1 MQLGNDES
9 IYTALYRYAAI
20 CKICSINFTDNI
32 KQISEKTVSDI
43 RFDDHSPAVDSLLIL
58 YGIGCLSEDVICY
71 LIKHYSDLLN
81 EDIYTAEKNALE
93 QNELND
99 EDKLSAAQ
107 TEAALLTAA
116 NSIIYKMQRIS
127 FEEALKISAMP
138 FVQIKNGFVY
148 ITSKDMFDFLS
159 DNISFGYIEENDT
172 LYTETT
178 ENLKTLTEE
187 SSQPFVIDLYDFM
200 EISSFCGGEAY
211 GREFICWAKENSIP
225 LKQEEYLKY
234 VDQIKLKFE
243 VRSYR
248 RKRDVCGNKIN
259 WFDYAPS
266 VENAAA
272 DELNADY
279 SKEIKLDITENYSDE
294 ALRKKAID
302 KFRSTYTLDIG
313 TVIEVYHCRK
323 RYLYYLDE
331 SGLKDIDNTEFH
343 RLLFDFNKIWS
354 IIQMC
359 SRNRKIRAVN
369 NGGNTT
375 ITIDDESWEE
385 IPADQREY
393 ASRLVREQYEQQKEK
408 RRSSAFLQR
417 LSSLKAEAAEQKSKS
432 DREKAELEQQ
442 KAKMLQKRDNRDK
455 AIDDNT
461 EG

>member
-32 KQISEKTVSDI
+32 KQISEKTVADI

-58 YGIGCLSEDVICY
+58 YGIGCISEGVICY

-81 EDIYTAEKNALE
+81 EDIYTAEKIVLE
-93 QNELND
+93 QHDLND

-107 TEAALLTAA
+107 IEDALLTAA
-116 NSIIYKMQRIS
+116 KSKIYKMQQIS
-127 FEEALKISAMP
+127 FDEAMKISALP
-138 FVQIKNGFVY
+138 FVSIRDGLVY
-148 ITSKDMFDFLS
+148 IDSTDMFNFLS
-159 DNISFGYIEENDT
+159 DNISFGYIEANDT

-187 SSQPFVIDLYDFM
+187 SSQPFVIDLHDFM
-200 EISSFCGGEAY
+200 EISSFCGEAY

-266 VENAAA
+266 VENNI

-279 SKEIKLDITENYSDE
+279 SKQIKLDITENYSDE

-323 RYLYYLDE
+323 RYLFYLDDN
-331 SGLKDIDNTEFH
+331 GLKDIDNAEFH
-343 RLLFDFNKIWS
+343 KLLFDFNKIWS

-375 ITIDDESWEE
+375 ITIDDASWEE

-393 ASRLVREQYEQQKEK
+393 ALRLVREQYEQQKEK
-408 RRSSAFLQR
+408 RRSSAFLQK
-417 LSSLKAEAAEQKSKS
+417 LSSLKAEAAEQKNKT
-432 DREKAELEQQ
+432 DQEKAELKQQ
-442 KAKMLQKRDNRDK
+442 KADMLRKRQNREKSTEDN
-455 AIDDNT
+455 
-461 EG
+461 

>member
-1 MQLGNDES
+1 MPLGNNDES
-9 IYTALYRYAAI
+9 IYTALYRYAAV
-20 CKICSINFTDNI
+20 CKICNINFKDSI
-32 KQISEKTVSDI
+32 RQISDKTLSDI
-43 RFDDHSPAVDSLLIL
+43 RFDYHSPAVDSLLIL
-58 YGIGCLSEDVICY
+58 YGIGCLSEDVVCF
-71 LIKHYSDLLN
+71 LIKHYDNLL
-81 EDIYTAEKNALE
+81 EDDIAGAEKNALE

-127 FEEALKISAMP
+127 FDEALKISAMP

-172 LYTETT
+172 LYTETA

-187 SSQPFVIDLYDFM
+187 DTRPFIIDLHDFLS
-200 EISSFCGGEAY
+200 ISAFCSEAY
-211 GREFICWAKENSIP
+211 GREFIGWAKENGSP
-225 LKQEEYLKY
+225 MTEEEYQKY
-234 VDQIKLKFE
+234 VQQIKLKFDI
-243 VRSYR
+243 RSYR
-248 RKRDVCGNKIN
+248 RKRNVCGNRVN

-266 VENAAA
+266 ADNNP

-279 SKEIKLDITENYSDE
+279 SREIVLEIDRNYSDE
-294 ALRKKAID
+294 ELRKKAVD
-302 KFRSTYTLDIG
+302 KFRSTYTLDVG

-343 RLLFDFNKIWS
+343 KLLFDFNKIWS
-354 IIQMC
+354 IIQLC

>member
-71 LIKHYSDLLN
+71 LIKHYSYLLN
-81 EDIYTAEKNALE
+81 ADIYTAEKIVLE
-93 QNELND
+93 QHDLND

-107 TEAALLTAA
+107 IEDALLTAA
-116 NSIIYKMQRIS
+116 KSKIYKMQQIS
-127 FEEALKISAMP
+127 FDDAMKISALP
-138 FVQIKNGFVY
+138 FVNILDGLVY
-148 ITSKDMFDFLS
+148 IDSTDMFNFLS

-187 SSQPFVIDLYDFM
+187 STQPFVIDLNDFM
-200 EISSFCGGEAY
+200 EISSFCGEAY

-248 RKRDVCGNKIN
+248 RKRDVCGNRVN

-266 VENAAA
+266 ADNNP

-279 SKEIKLDITENYSDE
+279 SREIVLEIDRNYSDE
-294 ALRKKAID
+294 VLRKKAVD

-331 SGLKDIDNTEFH
+331 SSLKDMDNTEFH
-343 RLLFDFNKIWS
+343 KLLFDFNKIWS

-359 SRNRKIRAVN
+359 SRNRKIRAVT
-369 NGGNTT
+369 NGGKTS
-375 ITIDDESWEE
+375 ITIDDASWEE
-385 IPADQREY
+385 IPAEQREY
-393 ASRLVREQYEQQKEK
+393 AERLVKEQYEQQKVK
-408 RRSSAFLQR
+408 RRSSAFMQK

-442 KAKMLQKRDNRDK
+442 KADILQKRDNRK
-455 AIDDNT
+455 KSTEDN
-461 EG
+461 